1 MILMRML
8 IVRIIII
15 IIIIIIILLLLLLII
30 IISKTTEIIIKVKE
44 IHFFQSIK
52 YFISIIKNIIMK
64 SNYKMTIKKS

>member
-8 IVRIIII
+8 IVRII